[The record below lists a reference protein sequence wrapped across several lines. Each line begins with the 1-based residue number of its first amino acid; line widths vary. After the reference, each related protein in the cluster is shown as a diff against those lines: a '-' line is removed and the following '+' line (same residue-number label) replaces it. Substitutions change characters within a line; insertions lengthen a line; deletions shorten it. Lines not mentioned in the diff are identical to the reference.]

1 MSGIGTPHHN
11 AYLATITKL
20 QKHLPLGDTA
30 KPFLEL
36 AGEIAQR
43 MIEVGYEMTERG
55 LIGDDCP
62 SSFQVA

>member
-30 KPFLEL
+30 ESFLEL
-36 AGEIAQR
+36 TGEIAQR
-43 MIEVGYEMTERG
+43 VIEVGYEATERG

-62 SSFQVA
+62 SPF